1 MADKPIATDTIIAA
15 YINCRDTLNEKR
27 KEFKTYEQKLK
38 SQMAVMERELLVR
51 CQKEGVESFKTKQGT
66 AYKKKKDW
74 IKIADWPT
82 AIGTIIDKDLT
93 HMLNKSVNKTA
104 CKEYMQENNGE
115 LPPGLEYGSM
125 LEIGI
130 RR

>member
-1 MADKPIATDTIIAA
+1 MSKKPIATETIIGAFVK
-15 YINCRDTLNEKR
+15 CRDALNAKR
-27 KEFKTYEQKLK
+27 KEFKAYEQDMK
-38 SQMAVMERELLVR
+38 SQMAILEKELLIR
-51 CQKEGVESFKTKQGT
+51 CQKEGVESFKTKSGT

-74 IKIADWPT
+74 IKVTDWPT
-82 AIGTIIDKDLT
+82 AIGTIITDDLI

-104 CKEYMQENNGE
+104 CKEYMQENNGA

-125 LEIGI
+125 VEIGI